1 MTFLEYSK
9 RTVIQYQNRLSL
21 DFEFFYVKATLLK
34 KLERYVKSAMTE
46 VMHPIGKQDLTQ
58 PVRRCTQR
66 VDTVLLT
73 HHTIEEALMSLR
85 ARTIEHKIV
94 YFYAVDDEG
103 ILKGIVSTRKL
114 LLSNPQTKISDIM
127 ERHVT
132 TVNAD
137 QTLKDALQMLEIH
150 HLLAL
155 PAIDTKGR
163 LIGTIDVEMYIEE
176 SFDVADAHHRRD
188 VFQLIGF
195 SIEEGR
201 RISTLRH
208 YKIRMPWLFCNMIGG
223 FICAFISHI
232 YEDVLARFLL
242 LAMFIPLVLTL
253 SESVSMQSMT
263 QSLQFLRRPRITWR
277 LSFLRTLKEWRIVG
291 AIAVSCGFIVGAVS
305 LFWGDGFLPSLTI
318 GVGIMFSVAVT
329 ALFGIVIPIF
339 LHLTRLDPKVASGPV
354 VLMLADVL
362 TTLFYLSLATWWLI

>member
-1 MTFLEYSK
+1 MNS
-9 RTVIQYQNRLSL
+9 I
-21 DFEFFYVKATLLK
+21 D
-34 KLERYVKSAMTE
+34 
-46 VMHPIGKQDLTQ
+46 KQDLSQ
-58 PVRRCTQR
+58 SVRKCAQE

-73 HHTIEEALMSLR
+73 HHTIEEALASLR
-85 ARTIEHKIV
+85 AKTIEHKIV
-94 YFYAVDDEG
+94 YFYAVDEEG
-103 ILKGIVSTRKL
+103 VLKGIVPTRKL
-114 LLSNPQTKISDIM
+114 LLSNPTTKIYDIM
-127 ERHVT
+127 VRHVT
-132 TVNAD
+132 TINAD
-137 QTLKDALQMLEIH
+137 QTLKDALEMLEVH
-150 HLLAL
+150 RLLAL
-155 PAIDTKGR
+155 PIIDTEGR

-195 SIEEGR
+195 SIEEGK
-201 RISTLRH
+201 RISIMRH

-223 FICAFISHI
+223 FICAFIFRM
-232 YEDVLARFLL
+232 YEDVLAQFLL

-277 LSFLRTLKEWRIVG
+277 LSFLRTLKEWQIVG
-291 AIAVSCGFIVGAVS
+291 AISVSCGFMVGAVS

-318 GVGIMFSVAVT
+318 GIAIMFSVAVT
-329 ALFGIVIPIF
+329 ALFGITIPII

-362 TTLFYLSLATWWLI
+362 TTLFYLSLATWWLL